1 MKLRDMRD
9 DMATMRETLSDKRW
23 NAQLIFFSVKTKKR
37 AARNTFRAARIL
49 TVFA

>member
-23 NAQLIFFSVKTKKR
+23 NAQLIFFGQDEKNLRRVEKSLR
-37 AARNTFRAARIL
+37 RSA
-49 TVFA
+49 